1 MVLRI
6 RKPTARR
13 TRLPLWLGA
22 LFCLTLVLDATALRA
37 EGLSDY
43 IARGDRAFHRGAY
56 EAAKEQFCE
65 GARRFPDQPIP
76 RLAKGHTLF
85 ALRDYRAAARALQA
99 GIHLQPAWSLSGIN
113 LRFFFRDPGEFD
125 ANLDDLAAEL
135 TAEPED
141 PDLLFLSAY
150 ALHFSGRPDEAQ
162 RLFRHLLTLAPGH
175 EAAATFVPSSPI

>member
-1 MVLRI
+1 MRVSS
-6 RKPTARR
+6 RKRR
-13 TRLPLWLGA
+13 ALWLGA
-22 LFCLTLVLDATALRA
+22 LFCLAWVFQATAA
-37 EGLSDY
+37 GAQGLSDY
-43 IARGDRAFHRGAY
+43 ISSGDRFFHRGEY

-65 GARRFPDQPIP
+65 GARRFPYQPIP

-85 ALRDYRAAARALQA
+85 ALRDYRAAARALQE
-99 GIHLQPAWSLSGIN
+99 GIHLEPAWSRSGID
-113 LRFFFRDPGEFD
+113 LRYFFRDPREFD
-125 ANLDDLAAEL
+125 ANLDDLAASL

>member
-1 MVLRI
+1 MRVSP
-6 RKPTARR
+6 RKRR
-13 TRLPLWLGA
+13 ARLPLAVGIV
-22 LFCLTLVLDATALRA
+22 FCLALVLDAAEVRA
-37 EGLSDY
+37 QGLSDY
-43 IARGDRAFHRGAY
+43 ISHGDHYFHRGEY

-85 ALRDYRAAARALQA
+85 ALRDYRAAARALQE
-99 GIHLQPAWSLSGIN
+99 GIHLQPAWSRSGIN
-113 LRFFFRDPGEFD
+113 LRFFFRDPREFD
-125 ANLDDLAAEL
+125 ANLDDLAARL

-175 EAAATFVPSSPI
+175 EAAATFLPSSPI